1 MQTYLK
7 KYKFQNLLIILELIC
22 TNLLLLASTLITMR
36 MARLVMD
43 GDFKGIVI
51 CSLLIIVIYLILHFM
66 FWKNDVHTTKVIA
79 RMNQDMRR
87 DLNRRILA
95 AGTQELGEN
104 DTGEY
109 ISWYTNNLKEA
120 ENQGFLNFYNAVDA
134 IIKLIIGT
142 VTLAMIQWKLLLCTV
157 LTTGMV
163 YLYTHFFPGDV
174 SEESKKVSDEWES
187 FTQIVKEQLQ
197 GVTVL
202 KYFGHQK
209 DFKNRIGQASEQLEN
224 QRYRYVKCKG
234 KASLKMK
241 AVNALAG
248 LINNLVLFGMCAFRI
263 IPAEIFFGGG
273 NLTYQVKDAIL
284 SLSELKIAFAGAKP
298 YFDKI
303 IYQEK
308 NDKKK
313 EPLPPV
319 KEKIEIKNLGFSYPG
334 HVVFEHLNMDFKIG
348 GKYAL
353 VGESGSGKTT
363 LLRLLLG
370 QLQVN
375 KGAVL
380 FDQTDACAYDPKS
393 FSDQMAYIEQN
404 VFLFH
409 TTIRENIT
417 LGGDFTEEQIEEALR
432 NSALYKDLRLFE
444 NGLDT
449 DVGENGRKLSGGQ
462 RQRIAVARALIHNRK
477 ILIMD
482 EGTSALDKENAKII
496 EESLLEE
503 PDITLILVS
512 HHLDKNKK
520 EKYTKVYH
528 LGEKVS
534 A

>member
-51 CSLLIIVIYLILHFM
+51 CSLLIIVIYLILHFL

-79 RMNQDMRR
+79 CMNQDMRR

-120 ENQGFLNFYNAVDA
+120 ENQGFLNFYNGVDA

-142 VTLAMIQWKLLLCTV
+142 VTLAMIQWQLLLCTI

-163 YLYTHFFPGDV
+163 FLYTHFFPGDV
-174 SEESKKVSDEWES
+174 SEESKKVSGEWES

-197 GVTVL
+197 GLTVL

-284 SLSELKIAFAGAKP
+284 SLSELKITFEGAKP

-308 NDKKK
+308 
-313 EPLPPV
+313 
-319 KEKIEIKNLGFSYPG
+319 
-334 HVVFEHLNMDFKIG
+334 
-348 GKYAL
+348 
-353 VGESGSGKTT
+353 
-363 LLRLLLG
+363 
-370 QLQVN
+370 
-375 KGAVL
+375 
-380 FDQTDACAYDPKS
+380 
-393 FSDQMAYIEQN
+393 
-404 VFLFH
+404 
-409 TTIRENIT
+409 TIRK
-417 LGGDFTEEQIEEALR
+417 R
-432 NSALYKDLRLFE
+432 NHYR
-444 NGLDT
+444 
-449 DVGENGRKLSGGQ
+449 R
-462 RQRIAVARALIHNRK
+462 
-477 ILIMD
+477 
-482 EGTSALDKENAKII
+482 
-496 EESLLEE
+496 
-503 PDITLILVS
+503 
-512 HHLDKNKK
+512 
-520 EKYTKVYH
+520 
-528 LGEKVS
+528 
-534 A
+534 